1 MRAGS
6 SLSSHSNAVLIC
18 GYLAEFAGTASKVV
32 RFFHNFIHRNLVFTA
47 IIALTSFE
55 QLFSLFPV
63 DG

>member
-6 SLSSHSNAVLIC
+6 SDSRHSNAVLIC
-18 GYLAEFAGTASKVV
+18 GSLPEFEATASEVV

-47 IIALTSFE
+47 IIALTSFQ
-55 QLFSLFPV
+55 QLFSLSSV

>member
-18 GYLAEFAGTASKVV
+18 RSQSEAITFESVL
-32 RFFHNFIHRNLVFTA
+32 FFHISIHRNLVFTA
-47 IIALTSFE
+47 IIALTSSE

>member
-18 GYLAEFAGTASKVV
+18 GSLPEFAGTAPKVV
-32 RFFHNFIHRNLVFTA
+32 RFFHNSIHRNLVFTA
-47 IIALTSFE
+47 IIALTSSE
-55 QLFSLFPV
+55 QLFSLSSV

>member
-6 SLSSHSNAVLIC
+6 SLSRHSNAVLIC
-18 GYLAEFAGTASKVV
+18 GSLPEFAGTASKFL
-32 RFFHNFIHRNLVFTA
+32 RFFHNFIHRNLVSTA

-55 QLFSLFPV
+55 QLFSLSSV